1 MDINNKLF
9 INTDNYQEKL
19 KIMDESIKEI
29 REIIYLA
36 FKIYDRDSEIST
48 SLTEETEKNDYLV
61 TALVVVI
68 GLFWIL
74 SLIKLSLTNDKY
86 IK

>member
-36 FKIYDRDSEIST
+36 FKIFDRDSEIST

-68 GLFWIL
+68 GLCWIL

>member
-36 FKIYDRDSEIST
+36 FKIYDRDS
-48 SLTEETEKNDYLV
+48 
-61 TALVVVI
+61 
-68 GLFWIL
+68 
-74 SLIKLSLTNDKY
+74 
-86 IK
+86 